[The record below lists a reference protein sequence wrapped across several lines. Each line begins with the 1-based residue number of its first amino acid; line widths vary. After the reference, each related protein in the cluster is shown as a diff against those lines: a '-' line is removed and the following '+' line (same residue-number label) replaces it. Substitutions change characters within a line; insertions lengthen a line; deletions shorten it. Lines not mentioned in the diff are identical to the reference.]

1 MDDPAG
7 DGCERCGDGASATA
21 RRGDGAGG
29 AVVKL
34 VDALLSLLRI
44 SRDFTSESRLEGGGV
59 NRQI

>member
-7 DGCERCGDGASATA
+7 DGCERCGDAASTTA

-29 AVVKL
+29 ATVKL

-44 SRDFTSESRLEGGGV
+44 SRDNKMGRGM
-59 NRQI
+59 